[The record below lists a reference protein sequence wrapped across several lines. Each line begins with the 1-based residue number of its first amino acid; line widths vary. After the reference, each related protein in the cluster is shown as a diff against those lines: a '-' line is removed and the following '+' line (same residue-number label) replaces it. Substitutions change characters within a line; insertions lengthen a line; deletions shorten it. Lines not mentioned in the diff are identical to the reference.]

1 MSSSAACE
9 QQHASSSMPPPSVT
23 SLDRGRCR
31 RPQVLEILNDAEVRR
46 LSEGTPPAALLNG
59 SQPEADLAPR
69 VPFWQWAARTRA
81 TPEAPSTPAPAQ
93 PLQRAA

>member
-1 MSSSAACE
+1 MCPL
-9 QQHASSSMPPPSVT
+9 QQHASSEQHASSSVI
-23 SLDRGRCR
+23 SSDRGRCCW
-31 RPQVLEILNDAEVRR
+31 PQVLEILNDAEVRR

-59 SQPEADLAPR
+59 SQPEAEPAPR

-81 TPEAPSTPAPAQ
+81 TPEAPPTPAPAQ